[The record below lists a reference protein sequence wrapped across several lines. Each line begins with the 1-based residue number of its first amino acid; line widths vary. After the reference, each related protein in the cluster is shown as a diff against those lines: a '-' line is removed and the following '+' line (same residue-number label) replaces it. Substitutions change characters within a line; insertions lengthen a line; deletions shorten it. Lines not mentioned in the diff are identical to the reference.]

1 MPNFPRTDLAVEA
14 EAIHRSAAAVT
25 ELPGVRAEE
34 TERRGFAVTEVHVL
48 DVAGENAL
56 CKPIGDYYTL
66 ALDPLLRRE
75 DDAFENAAQTL
86 AELLRG
92 VLPLMPDASV
102 LDVAGENALCKPIGD
117 YYTLALDPLL
127 RREDD
132 AFENAAQT
140 LAELLRGVLP
150 LMPDASVLVVGL
162 GNRAITPD
170 AVGPD
175 AIDSVMVTR
184 HLREQ
189 LPEHFGQFRSVAAL
203 AAGVPGTTGVES
215 ADMIRALA
223 GHLRPDAIIAV
234 DALACAEL
242 GRLGRT
248 VQLTDTGITPG
259 SGVGNDRAGLSRDTL
274 GIPVAAIGLPTV
286 IDAGGFS
293 DDPRAEQMFVTPRD
307 IDTVVRDAAKL
318 IGYGINLALHDGLTI
333 GDVDMFLS

>member
-1 MPNFPRTDLAVEA
+1 
-14 EAIHRSAAAVT
+14 
-25 ELPGVRAEE
+25 
-34 TERRGFAVTEVHVL
+34 
-48 DVAGENAL
+48 
-56 CKPIGDYYTL
+56 
-66 ALDPLLRRE
+66 
-75 DDAFENAAQTL
+75 
-86 AELLRG
+86 
-92 VLPLMPDASV
+92 
-102 LDVAGENALCKPIGD
+102 
-117 YYTLALDPLL
+117 
-127 RREDD
+127 
-132 AFENAAQT
+132 
-140 LAELLRGVLP
+140 
-150 LMPDASVLVVGL
+150 MPDASVLVVGL

-189 LPEHFGQFRSVAAL
+189 LPEHFGQFRPVAAL
-203 AAGVPGTTGVES
+203 AAGVLGTTGVES

-223 GHLRPDAIIAV
+223 VHLHPDAIIAV

-242 GRLGRT
+242 DRLGRT

>member
-1 MPNFPRTDLAVEA
+1 MPSFPRTDLAVEA

-34 TERRGFAVTEVHVL
+34 TNRRGFSVTEVHVL
-48 DVAGENAL
+48 DA
-56 CKPIGDYYTL
+56 
-66 ALDPLLRRE
+66 
-75 DDAFENAAQTL
+75 
-86 AELLRG
+86 
-92 VLPLMPDASV
+92 
-102 LDVAGENALCKPIGD
+102 AGENALCKPIGD

-189 LPEHFGQFRSVAAL
+189 LPEHFGQFRPVAAL
-203 AAGVPGTTGVES
+203 AA
-215 ADMIRALA
+215 
-223 GHLRPDAIIAV
+223 HLHPDAIIAV

>member
-34 TERRGFAVTEVHVL
+34 TNRRGFSVTEVHVL
-48 DVAGENAL
+48 DAAGEN
-56 CKPIGDYYTL
+56 
-66 ALDPLLRRE
+66 
-75 DDAFENAAQTL
+75 
-86 AELLRG
+86 
-92 VLPLMPDASV
+92 V
-102 LDVAGENALCKPIGD
+102 LCKPIGD

-189 LPEHFGQFRSVAAL
+189 LPEHFGQFRPVAAL
-203 AAGVPGTTGVES
+203 AA
-215 ADMIRALA
+215 
-223 GHLRPDAIIAV
+223 HLHPDAIIAV

-242 GRLGRT
+242 DRLGRT

>member
-34 TERRGFAVTEVHVL
+34 TERRGFTVTEVHVL

-92 VLPLMPDASV
+92 VLPLMP
-102 LDVAGENALCKPIGD
+102 G
-117 YYTLALDPLL
+117 
-127 RREDD
+127 
-132 AFENAAQT
+132 
-140 LAELLRGVLP
+140 
-150 LMPDASVLVVGL
+150 ASVLVVGL

-203 AAGVPGTTGVES
+203 AAGVLGTTGVES

-223 GHLRPDAIIAV
+223 GHLHPDAIIAV
-234 DALACAEL
+234 DALACAQL
-242 GRLGRT
+242 DRLGRT

-259 SGVGNDRAGLSRDTL
+259 SGVGNDRTGLSRDTL
-274 GIPVAAIGLPTV
+274 GITVAAIGLPTV

-293 DDPRAEQMFVTPRD
+293 DDPRAAQMFVTPRD